1 MEARSTAMSW
11 LAIKLSIKQAWSFL
25 KEHWQIPFMLVWT
38 IVTVVLARRNSEAL
52 KDVIDAKQQ
61 SHKKEVET
69 LKRLHKDEVLK
80 LKNLQQEYVKTI
92 QQLEQKFK
100 EQDQELSEKHTEDV
114 KEIVIKSKGNPEAIK
129 RKIEDEFGIK
139 FVD

>member
-1 MEARSTAMSW
+1 MSW